1 MKYWCFRLA
10 ARGRSISNWWP
21 GIRFNNQP
29 SLSWNLKI
37 NKKSHNNFPSWL
49 TTEWVDLPVT
59 RTILKTTWPVQHTSS
74 QNRIFLW
81 QLQLGLG
88 TKSSWWGLGTKTS
101 YLCNFSCDWPTLF
114 MLLQLCNMW
123 CYMIT
128 LTNPKVSHE
137 WFHIGHKGKSL
148 VLVWGLVPLYT
159 TSTDFLLC
167 WFNS

>member
-1 MKYWCFRLA
+1 MTNDYLFIIIYIMKYWCFRLA

-21 GIRFNNQP
+21 GMSFNNQP

-49 TTEWVDLPVT
+49 TTEWIDCQWPEPFSRQHDLCSIPAI
-59 RTILKTTWPVQHTSS
+59 RTGSS
-74 QNRIFLW
+74 FDSCSLV
-81 QLQLGLG
+81 
-88 TKSSWWGLGTKTS
+88 LGTKTS
-101 YLCNFSCDWPTLF
+101 YLCNFSCDWPSLF

-128 LTNPKVSHE
+128 LTNPEVSHE

-148 VLVWGLVPLYT
+148 APVWGLVPLYT
-159 TSTDFLLC
+159 L
-167 WFNS
+167 

>member
-1 MKYWCFRLA
+1 MKYWCSRLA

-49 TTEWVDLPVT
+49 TTEWVDCQWPEPFSKQHDLCSIPAV
-59 RTILKTTWPVQHTSS
+59 RTGSS
-74 QNRIFLW
+74 FDSCSLV
-81 QLQLGLG
+81 LG
-88 TKSSWWGLGTKTS
+88 TKTSWLGLGTKTS

-148 VLVWGLVPLYT
+148 VLFWGLVPLYT
-159 TSTDFLLC
+159 TLTDFLLC